1 MRKVLAILIVT
12 FVSLGV
18 NAQVNDRRFTPSED
32 FEIDYNFFKMPVG
45 RAIGSTAGISLH
57 PDGNSFWVFDR
68 CGAND
73 CVGSDL
79 DPIMQFDLDGNH
91 LISFGANM
99 FVRPHGVYVDH
110 EGNVW
115 VTDGEGPNGEDPRRD
130 GKGHQVFKF
139 SPSGEVLM
147 ELGKPGV
154 SGDGPYEF
162 NQPSAVL
169 VTPNGDIFIGD
180 GHGGRSNS
188 RIMKYNSEGEFILS
202 WGAQGSEPGNFAVP
216 HDLAMDSLGRLFVGD
231 RGNNRVQVFD
241 KEGNF
246 ILEWEQ
252 FGRPSGIFIDDND
265 MLYVTD
271 SSSTPR
277 SNPGYDE
284 GIRVASVHD
293 GKVTLFLDDPHEDGT
308 QEGVVV
314 DKQGNI
320 YGSLTAGM
328 ALRKYVLK

>member
-1 MRKVLAILIVT
+1 MKEIIGGIVFLLASGA
-12 FVSLGV
+12 F
-18 NAQVNDRRFTPSED
+18 AQADDKRFAPSNDFN
-32 FEIDYNFFKMPVG
+32 IDYSFFKMPEG
-45 RAIGSTAGISLH
+45 RTIGSTAGMSMNT
-57 PDGNSFWVFDR
+57 DGSSFWIFDR
-68 CGAND
+68 CGANN

-79 DPIMQFDLDGNH
+79 DPIMQFDLEGNH
-91 LISFGANM
+91 IISFGANM
-99 FVRPHGVYVDH
+99 FVRPHGVFVD
-110 EGNVW
+110 EDGNVW
-115 VTDGEGPNGEDPRRD
+115 VTDGEGPDGEDPRRD

-139 SPSGEVLM
+139 SPTGEVLM
-147 ELGKPGV
+147 ELGKPGIA
-154 SGDGPYEF
+154 GDGPYEF

-169 VTPNGDIFIGD
+169 VAPNGDIFVGD

-188 RIMKYNSEGEFILS
+188 RIMKYNADGEFIMS
-202 WGAQGSEPGNFAVP
+202 WGSAGSAPGEFAVP
-216 HDLAMDSLGRLFVGD
+216 HDLAMDSQGRLFVGD

-241 KEGNF
+241 QEGNF

-277 SNPGYDE
+277 SNPGYGE
-284 GIRVASVHD
+284 GIRVASVSD
-293 GKVTLFLDDPHEDGT
+293 GVVTLFLDDPHEDGT

-320 YGSLTAGM
+320 YGSLTGGM

>member
-12 FVSLGV
+12 FVSLGI

-57 PDGNSFWVFDR
+57 PDGSSFWVFDR

-202 WGAQGSEPGNFAVP
+202 WGAQRSEPGNFAVP

-246 ILEWEQ
+246 ILEWQQ
-252 FGRPSGIFIDDND
+252 FGSPSGIFIDDND

>member
-1 MRKVLAILIVT
+1 MRKIISIVCL
-12 FVSLGV
+12 SLLSIGAV
-18 NAQVNDRRFTPSED
+18 AQVGDKRFTPSDD
-32 FEIDYNFFKMPVG
+32 FEIEYNFFKMPEG
-45 RAIGSTAGISLH
+45 RTIGSTAGIAMH
-57 PDGNSFWVFDR
+57 PDGSSFWIFDR

-73 CVGSDL
+73 CVGSSL
-79 DPIMQFDLDGNH
+79 DPIMQFDLEGNH

-99 FVRPHGVYVDH
+99 FVRPHGVHVDTA
-110 EGNVW
+110 GNVW
-115 VTDGEGPNGEDPRRD
+115 VTDGEGPNGEDPRRE

-139 SPSGEVLM
+139 SPTGDVLM
-147 ELGKPGV
+147 EFGKPGIA
-154 SGDGPYEF
+154 GEGPYEL
-162 NQPSAVL
+162 NQPSSVL
-169 VTPNGDIFIGD
+169 VAPNGDIFIGD

-188 RIMKYNSEGEFILS
+188 RIMKYTAEGEFIKS
-202 WGAQGSEPGNFAVP
+202 WGVQGSEPGNFAVP

-231 RGNNRVQVFD
+231 RGNNRIQVFD
-241 KEGNF
+241 QDGNF

-252 FGRPSGIFIDDND
+252 FGRPSGIFIDDHD

-293 GKVTLFLDDPHEDGT
+293 GRVTLFLDDPHEDGT

-320 YGSLTAGM
+320 FGSLTAGM
-328 ALRKYVLK
+328 ALRKYELK